1 MTNNEMINRFKD
13 MADLAE
19 ASYAELH
26 YVIENI
32 DSVFESRGGG
42 GANRIYNDKE
52 QKLKQILK
60 KWIAVLWKINISTTA

>member
-1 MTNNEMINRFKD
+1 MKMASGLYCTHINRLRRITMTNNEMINRFKD

-42 GANRIYNDKE
+42 GDI
-52 QKLKQILK
+52 
-60 KWIAVLWKINISTTA
+60 V